1 MLGIFKSR
9 ATKTREAALGLLARS
24 EQNLSLGIFAQLRKK
39 YSPGRS
45 EQDCN
50 LLCAAIANEI
60 AGHSPANKDGEQFL
74 AANRATVG
82 QAALELQ
89 HHELLAKAVSYLYTA
104 MIVRFSIETAQP
116 VSSQSAEILELADR
130 FGFYIPNT
138 FDICGSTNVEDCIVA
153 IDKYACEFATSVTGL
168 R

>member
-9 ATKTREAALGLLARS
+9 ASKTREAALGLLARS

-50 LLCAAIANEI
+50 LLCAAILNEI
-60 AGHSPANKDGEQFL
+60 VGHSPANKNGEQFL
-74 AANRATVG
+74 DGNRNAVE

-89 HHELLAKAVSYLYTA
+89 HDELFATAVSYLYA
-104 MIVRFSIETAQP
+104 AIIVGLSIGTAQP
-116 VSSQSAEILELADR
+116 FSSQSAEILELANR

-138 FDICGSTNVEDCIVA
+138 FDICGTDSVEDCIIA
-153 IDKYACEFATSVTGL
+153 IDKYAREFARSATG
-168 R
+168 